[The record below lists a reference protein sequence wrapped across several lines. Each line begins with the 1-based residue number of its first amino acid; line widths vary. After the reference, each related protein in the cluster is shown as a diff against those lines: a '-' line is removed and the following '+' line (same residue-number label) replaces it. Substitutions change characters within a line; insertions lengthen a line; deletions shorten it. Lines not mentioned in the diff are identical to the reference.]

1 MKHMFRIFISF
12 LFLGICLS
20 SISVFAGDENI
31 KTRMLERRS
40 DIRELKTKGIIGEN
54 SKGYLEFRGS
64 NREEEDVVEAE
75 NKDRKT
81 IYSAIAKQQGTT
93 AELVGKRR
101 AIQLGKKADPGDW
114 LRDESGKWVRK
125 K

>member
-20 SISVFAGDENI
+20 SISAFAGDENI

-54 SKGYLEFRGS
+54 SKGYLEFRGNS
-64 NREEEDVVEAE
+64 TEKKNVVEAE

-81 IYSAIAKQQGTT
+81 VYTRIAEQQGTT
-93 AELVGKRR
+93 PELVGKRR
-101 AIQLGKKADPGDW
+101 AIRIAKKAGPGDW